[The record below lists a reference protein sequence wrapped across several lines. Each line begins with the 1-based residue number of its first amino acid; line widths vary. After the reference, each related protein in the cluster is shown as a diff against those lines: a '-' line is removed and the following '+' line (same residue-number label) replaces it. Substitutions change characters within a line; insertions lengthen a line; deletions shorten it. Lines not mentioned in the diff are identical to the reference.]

1 MENTVDE
8 DFTGTDDTETGA
20 LGALASLDNTAG
32 TASDA
37 QLMGVRD
44 AMKRSRDLQLQ
55 QQAFYDRMARQL
67 EQRRAGPSTS
77 EQLFELSAALARP
90 TTVRGFSGVLNN
102 VMPVLQQQAKA
113 TREGKE
119 SRMEALNALQLAQLK
134 GAESLAG
141 RDLNTQIALAKIT
154 AAANKPPVG
163 IDIGGVLTDPRTG
176 KRIGGPA
183 PGGIPAPRTVT
194 VDGVTY
200 LTDASGAPK
209 TPVPQRGSFRPATP
223 EEAAAYGARSGQI
236 NTATGEFKPVTQ
248 TPPTLSPIA
257 QRELLETETAV
268 QGGTSA
274 LQSLQ
279 EARAL
284 NNSAYEGS
292 LSGARKA
299 VGQLFASDSPEYR
312 ATEDLDNIIKTS
324 ALQSLKATFGAN
336 PTEGERKILLDLQAS
351 SSKTRAVR
359 EKILARAAE
368 AVQQRVRSGTARL
381 DRLKSGYYSA
391 PGATAPAAPTTPS
404 KVIRYDKTGKRI

>member
-1 MENTVDE
+1 MDE

-20 LGALASLDNTAG
+20 LGALASFDNPAG

-37 QLMGVRD
+37 QLMGVRA
-44 AMKRSRDLQLQ
+44 AMKRSQDLQLQ
-55 QQAFYDRMARQL
+55 QQAFYDRMAKQL
-67 EQRRAGPSTS
+67 EQRRTGPSTS
-77 EQLFELSAALARP
+77 ERLFELSAALARP
-90 TTVRGFSGVLNN
+90 TTVRGFSGVLSN

-113 TREGKE
+113 TREGAE
-119 SRMEALNALQLAQLK
+119 GRMEALNALQMAQMK

-154 AAANKPPVG
+154 AAANKPVAG
-163 IDIGGVLTDPRTG
+163 INVDNVLTNPYTG

-183 PGGIPAPRTVT
+183 PEGVPAPRTVT
-194 VDGVTY
+194 VNGVTY

-223 EEAAAYGARSGQI
+223 EEAAAYGAKSGQI
-236 NTATGEFKPVTQ
+236 NTTTGEFKPVTQ
-248 TPPTLSPIA
+248 TPPALSPVA
-257 QRELLETETAV
+257 QRELIETETAV

-279 EARAL
+279 EARTL

-324 ALQSLKATFGAN
+324 ALQSLKSTFGAN

-359 EKILARAAE
+359 EKILARAAA
-368 AVQQRVRSGTARL
+368 AVQQRIRAGTSRL
-381 DRLKSGYYSA
+381 DRLKGGYYST
-391 PGATAPAAPTTPS
+391 PGPAAPAVPTTPS
-404 KVIRYDKTGKRI
+404 KVIRYDKTGRRI